1 MRVTPAGVATVDT
14 TLFARPISG
23 GVAILFSPVFSA
35 VFSTG
40 NALDTTGA
48 FITENARHNR

>member
-14 TLFARPISG
+14 TLFARPTSG

-48 FITENARHNR
+48 FITENAHHNR